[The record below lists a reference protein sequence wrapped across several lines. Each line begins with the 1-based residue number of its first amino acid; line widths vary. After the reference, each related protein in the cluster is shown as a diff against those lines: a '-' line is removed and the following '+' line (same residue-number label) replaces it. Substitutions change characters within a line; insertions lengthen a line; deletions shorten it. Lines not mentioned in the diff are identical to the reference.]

1 MAKRRKT
8 RTVYK
13 RAKMHYRRHKKT
25 YGIVATL
32 AGAGIYGAFR
42 ARVSNYLSQW
52 TSKIPLGNVAD
63 EVGMGLLC
71 ILGKRFIGRRVPF
84 SKKIFDA
91 GLAIEAARIGEAVAT
106 GQIGLGNSG
115 NNNNYGLFTGGG
127 F

>member
-1 MAKRRKT
+1 MVRKRKT
-8 RTVYK
+8 RTVYR
-13 RAKMHYRRHKKT
+13 RAKVHYKRHKKT
-25 YGIVATL
+25 YGIIGTV
-32 AGAGIYGAFR
+32 AGAAIYGAFR

-71 ILGKRFIGRRVPF
+71 ILGKKFVGRRVPF

-91 GLAIEAARIGEAVAT
+91 GLTIEAARVGEAIAT
-106 GQIGLGNSG
+106 GNIGLGSTSG
-115 NNNNYGLFTGGG
+115 SNNLFDGGG